1 MSGHLAIVPILWPF
15 ATAVL
20 MLLLFRRNL
29 PAQRVV
35 SVVSVLGLIALEV
48 VLFMRL
54 DTGEIM
60 VYRVG
65 NWPAPF
71 GIVLMLD
78 RLSGIM
84 LLLAS
89 VSGLAA
95 LVYGLRD
102 LDEQTER
109 HHFYPLYCF
118 LLMGINGSFVTGDL
132 FNMFVWYEVMLI
144 ASYSLLV
151 LGGDRR
157 QLQVGISYVA
167 LNLVSSAFFLVAAS
181 MLYGVAGTLNM
192 ADLSVKLAGLEGQH
206 ATMAQVAAVA
216 LLCVFGI
223 KAAIFPMFFWLPDS
237 YPQPPVAI
245 STMFAGIM
253 TKVGVYSMLRV
264 FALSF
269 SCDTGKWL
277 ALDLVLPLAGFTMIV
292 GVLGAICQMNFR
304 RLLSFH
310 IISQVGFMVMGI
322 GLFTPLGIAGGVVY
336 IIHHIM
342 VKGGLFLVAGV
353 SERAAGHKEIDRMG
367 GFVEHMPWLS
377 ALFFIAGASL
387 AGLPPLSGFFA
398 KFVVIKAGFDAH
410 QYGVVAASLVASF
423 LTLFSMMKIWQYAF
437 WHRRAVPKPS
447 QPRTLYLP
455 VMLLVSFSLLIPVL
469 AQPLYRVGR
478 DAAAQ
483 LTDQQLYIKAVMG
496 PSNIRVDPAGAA
508 DGQEAH

>member
-1 MSGHLAIVPILWPF
+1 
-15 ATAVL
+15 
-20 MLLLFRRNL
+20 
-29 PAQRVV
+29 
-35 SVVSVLGLIALEV
+35 
-48 VLFMRL
+48 
-54 DTGEIM
+54 
-60 VYRVG
+60 
-65 NWPAPF
+65 
-71 GIVLMLD
+71 
-78 RLSGIM
+78 
-84 LLLAS
+84 
-89 VSGLAA
+89 
-95 LVYGLRD
+95 
-102 LDEQTER
+102 
-109 HHFYPLYCF
+109 
-118 LLMGINGSFVTGDL
+118 
-132 FNMFVWYEVMLI
+132 
-144 ASYSLLV
+144 
-151 LGGDRR
+151 
-157 QLQVGISYVA
+157 
-167 LNLVSSAFFLVAAS
+167 
-181 MLYGVAGTLNM
+181 
-192 ADLSVKLAGLEGQH
+192 
-206 ATMAQVAAVA
+206 
-216 LLCVFGI
+216 
-223 KAAIFPMFFWLPDS
+223 
-237 YPQPPVAI
+237 
-245 STMFAGIM
+245 
-253 TKVGVYSMLRV
+253 
-264 FALSF
+264 
-269 SCDTGKWL
+269 
-277 ALDLVLPLAGFTMIV
+277 
-292 GVLGAICQMNFR
+292 
-304 RLLSFH
+304 
-310 IISQVGFMVMGI
+310 MVMGI